1 MYYITLIMSFIIL
14 LSQEAY
20 GAVLIAILFIGFYE
34 IVVIN
39 KRYEYMKK
47 FIEGFLNVWFNNRW
61 YFSKE
66 RFREVCF

>member
-39 KRYEYMKK
+39 KKYEYMKK
-47 FIEGFLNVWFNNRW
+47 FIEGFLNV
-61 YFSKE
+61 
-66 RFREVCF
+66 